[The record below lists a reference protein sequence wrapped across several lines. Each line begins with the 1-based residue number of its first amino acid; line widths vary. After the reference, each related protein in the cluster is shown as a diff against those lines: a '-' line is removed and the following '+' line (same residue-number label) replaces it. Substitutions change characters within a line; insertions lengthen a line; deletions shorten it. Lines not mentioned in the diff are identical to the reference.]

1 MDLKEKVQNIANL
14 ANLEYSEQELEQ
26 FIPQFEQILSY
37 IDTINKLDLADVEPL
52 TQIPTGT
59 TPLRPDV
66 AGETVSQKDALK
78 NAGKKN
84 DNFFKV
90 PKVFE

>member
-1 MDLKEKVQNIANL
+1 MELKEKVKNIANL
-14 ANLEYSEQELEQ
+14 ANLEYTDSELEQ
-26 FIPQFEQILSY
+26 FVPKFEQILGY
-37 IDTINKLDLADVEPL
+37 IDTINKLDLSGVEPL
-52 TQIPTGT
+52 TQIPTGN
-59 TPLRPDV
+59 TPERADV
-66 AGETVSQKDALK
+66 VGETVSQKEALK

>member
-52 TQIPTGT
+52 TQIPTST

-66 AGETVSQKDALK
+66 VGETVSQKDALK